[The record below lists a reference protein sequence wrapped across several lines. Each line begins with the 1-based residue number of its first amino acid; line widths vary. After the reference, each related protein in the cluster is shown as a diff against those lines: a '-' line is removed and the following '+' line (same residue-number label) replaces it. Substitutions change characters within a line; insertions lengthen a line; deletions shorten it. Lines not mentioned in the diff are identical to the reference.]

1 MDEPVARRYSGRPVE
16 EWKAARRERLLATAF
31 DLFGTSGY
39 HSTSIERLCSTA
51 KVSTRHFYQEF
62 PNKEAVLLAVY
73 TQILEDGG
81 VSMTKALAEAP
92 ERPLRVRLSRA
103 LSAYL
108 ETVTDDPR
116 RARISF
122 VEVVG
127 ASTAAERRRLAFREL
142 VVATI
147 VAEGKAAVERGEI
160 RDRDFRFFGLSLI
173 GAVNMVVFDW
183 MARDPRPLA
192 EPVRRS
198 LVDLVPLL
206 LSDPPESLPGQA

>member
-1 MDEPVARRYSGRPVE
+1 MDEPVPRRYSGRPVE

-31 DLFGTSGY
+31 DLFGTIGY

-81 VSMTKALAEAP
+81 SIMAKALAEAP
-92 ERPLRVRLSRA
+92 ERPLPERLSRA

-108 ETVTDDPR
+108 VTMTDDPR

-122 VEVVG
+122 VEMVG
-127 ASTAAERRRLAFREL
+127 ASTAAEKRRLAFREL
-142 VVATI
+142 VVETI
-147 VAEGKAAVERGEI
+147 VAEGNAAVERGEI
-160 RDRDFRFFGLSLI
+160 PDRDFRFFGLSLI
-173 GAVNMVVFDW
+173 GAVNMVVYDW
-183 MARDPRPLA
+183 MARDPRPPA
-192 EPVRRS
+192 EQVRRS
-198 LVDLVPLL
+198 LVDLVRVLL
-206 LSDPPESLPGQA
+206 ADPPDSLPGQV

>member
-39 HSTSIERLCSTA
+39 HRTSIERLCSTA

-81 VSMTKALAEAP
+81 ASMTKALAEAP
-92 ERPLRVRLSRA
+92 EGPLRERLSRA

-127 ASTAAERRRLAFREL
+127 ASTAAEKRRLAFREL
-142 VVATI
+142 IVATI

-198 LVDLVPLL
+198 LVDLVQVLL
-206 LSDPPESLPGQA
+206 AEPESLPGQA